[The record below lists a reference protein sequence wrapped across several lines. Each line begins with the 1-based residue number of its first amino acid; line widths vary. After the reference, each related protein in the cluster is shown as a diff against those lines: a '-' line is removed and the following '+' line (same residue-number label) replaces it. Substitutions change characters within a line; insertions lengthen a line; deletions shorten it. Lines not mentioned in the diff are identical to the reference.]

1 MIRRSNKNART
12 MAQRN
17 PNNVLIQRENVE
29 QILRDYGVTEHI
41 RDISLYQ
48 TAMVHKSYLKTAQ
61 QPGTIKPSDDEDGS
75 LEPMD
80 QSYERLEFIG
90 DTVLGSAIGTYLYA
104 RYPNQDEG
112 FMTKLKTKLVRD
124 TTCAELCRILGLQK
138 FIILSQYLD
147 QVQNSRDNEK
157 FQEDVFEAFLGA
169 MYVDFGGLN
178 LGQSGHAIDLCH
190 SFIIKLYE
198 THINFPA
205 LIHHDDN
212 FKDQLLRYFQRN
224 FGGQHPKYQII
235 SEHGPTNHRVY
246 EMGVMDIHG
255 NIIGCG
261 RATKK
266 IQAEQ
271 MASMKALEHL
281 GAPLN
286 ESL

>member
-41 RDISLYQ
+41 RDICLYQ

-104 RYPNQDEG
+104 RYPDQDEG

-124 TTCAELCRILGLQK
+124 TTCAELCRILGLQR
-138 FIILSQYLD
+138 FIVLSQYLD
-147 QVQNSRDNEK
+147 QVQNSRENEK

-178 LGQSGHAIDLCH
+178 LGQSGRAIDLCH
-190 SFIIKLYE
+190 NFIIRLYE

-255 NIIGCG
+255 NVIGCG